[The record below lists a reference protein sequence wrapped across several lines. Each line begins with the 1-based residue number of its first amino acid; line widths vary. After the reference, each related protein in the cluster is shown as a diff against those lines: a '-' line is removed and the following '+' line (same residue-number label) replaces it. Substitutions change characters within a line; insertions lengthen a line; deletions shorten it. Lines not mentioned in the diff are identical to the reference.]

1 MRNQNKTKYFK
12 IRDFDP
18 QRYYESIIAATFLIS
33 LLVTIFLFNTFKL
46 ILLDPVFAQVKGGL
60 STSSVNPNS
69 TIGERTGNTTADL
82 NTGGTSA
89 ASVTDGLAMTMSSS
103 GKTGNSTN
111 HTQGGISASSVNE
124 TERNDKIGKCIK
136 EDIDAEF

>member
-1 MRNQNKTKYFK
+1 MYDK
-12 IRDFDP
+12 
-18 QRYYESIIAATFLIS
+18 SIIAATFLIS
-33 LLVTIFLFNTFKL
+33 LLATIFLFNTFNL
-46 ILLDPVFAQVKGGL
+46 ILRDPAFAQVKGGL

-111 HTQGGISASSVNE
+111 HTQGGISTSSVNE
-124 TERNDKIGKCIK
+124 TGEK
-136 EDIDAEF
+136 

>member
-1 MRNQNKTKYFK
+1 MRNQNKKTKNFR

-18 QRYYESIIAATFLIS
+18 QMHDKSIIATTFLIS
-33 LLVTIFLFNTFKL
+33 LLATIFLFNTFKL

-60 STSSVNPNS
+60 SSSVNPNS

-124 TERNDKIGKCIK
+124 TGEK
-136 EDIDAEF
+136 

>member
-1 MRNQNKTKYFK
+1 MRNQNKKTMNFK

-18 QRYYESIIAATFLIS
+18 QMYDKSIIAATFLIS
-33 LLVTIFLFNTFKL
+33 LLSTIFLPNTFKL
-46 ILLDPVFAQVKGGL
+46 ILDPVFAQVKGGL

-89 ASVTDGLAMTMSSS
+89 ASVRM
-103 GKTGNSTN
+103 
-111 HTQGGISASSVNE
+111 V
-124 TERNDKIGKCIK
+124 
-136 EDIDAEF
+136 

>member
-1 MRNQNKTKYFK
+1 MRNQNKKTKYFK

-18 QRYYESIIAATFLIS
+18 QMDDKSIIAATFL
-33 LLVTIFLFNTFKL
+33 LLATIILSNTFKL

-89 ASVTDGLAMTMSSS
+89 ASVMDGLAMTMSSY

-111 HTQGGISASSVNE
+111 LTQGGMSASSVDE
-124 TERNDKIGKCIK
+124 TGEK
-136 EDIDAEF
+136 

>member
-1 MRNQNKTKYFK
+1 MRNQNKKTKHFK
-12 IRDFDP
+12 RDFNP
-18 QRYYESIIAATFLIS
+18 QMYDKSIIAATFLIS
-33 LLVTIFLFNTFKL
+33 LLSTIFLPNTFKL
-46 ILLDPVFAQVKGGL
+46 ILDPVFAQVKGGL

-111 HTQGGISASSVNE
+111 LTQGGISASSVNE
-124 TERNDKIGKCIK
+124 TGEK
-136 EDIDAEF
+136 

>member
-1 MRNQNKTKYFK
+1 M
-12 IRDFDP
+12 
-18 QRYYESIIAATFLIS
+18 
-33 LLVTIFLFNTFKL
+33 
-46 ILLDPVFAQVKGGL
+46 KGGL

-111 HTQGGISASSVNE
+111 RTQGGISVSSVNE
-124 TERNDKIGKCIK
+124 TGEK
-136 EDIDAEF
+136 

>member
-1 MRNQNKTKYFK
+1 MYDK
-12 IRDFDP
+12 
-18 QRYYESIIAATFLIS
+18 SIIAATFLIS

-89 ASVTDGLAMTMSSS
+89 ASITDGLAMTMSSS

-124 TERNDKIGKCIK
+124 TGEK
-136 EDIDAEF
+136 

>member
-1 MRNQNKTKYFK
+1 MRNQNKKTKYFK

-18 QRYYESIIAATFLIS
+18 RMDDKSIIAATFLLS
-33 LLVTIFLFNTFKL
+33 LLATIILSNTFKL
-46 ILLDPVFAQVKGGL
+46 ILLDQVFAQVKGGL

-69 TIGERTGNTTADL
+69 TIGERIGNATADL

-89 ASVTDGLAMTMSSS
+89 ASVTDGLAMTMSSY

-111 HTQGGISASSVNE
+111 LTQGGMSASSVDE
-124 TERNDKIGKCIK
+124 TGEK
-136 EDIDAEF
+136 

>member
-1 MRNQNKTKYFK
+1 MRNQNKKTKYFK

-18 QRYYESIIAATFLIS
+18 QMDDKSIIAATFLIS
-33 LLVTIFLFNTFKL
+33 LLATIILSDTFKL

-89 ASVTDGLAMTMSSS
+89 ASVTDGLAMTMSSY

-111 HTQGGISASSVNE
+111 LTQGGMSASSVDE
-124 TERNDKIGKCIK
+124 TGEK
-136 EDIDAEF
+136 

>member
-1 MRNQNKTKYFK
+1 MRNQNKKTKNFK
-12 IRDFDP
+12 IRDYDP
-18 QRYYESIIAATFLIS
+18 QIHDKSIIATTLLIS
-33 LLVTIFLFNTFKL
+33 LLATIFLFNTFQL

-82 NTGGTSA
+82 NAGGTSA

-124 TERNDKIGKCIK
+124 TGEK
-136 EDIDAEF
+136 